1 MYTLAK
7 EENIVIRN
15 ARVNNLKGVTVEIPR
30 GKLVVITG
38 VSGSGKS
45 SLAFDT
51 LFAEGQRRFAES
63 LSSYARQF
71 LGRMSK
77 PDVDIIEGIPPAI
90 AIEQKVNIKNPR
102 STVATTT
109 EIYDY
114 LRLLFARI
122 GRTYSPVSGQEVKA
136 HSVKDV
142 LEFLA
147 DGFEHAVYILAHTRW
162 QTRSDKVE
170 YLLSLKEQGYSRMF
184 DPSDERILSIEEVL
198 QMDGAYPEDLLLL
211 IDRIKVHPPIDADTT
226 TRLYS
231 SVQAAFDMGE
241 GDMFVWE
248 KPQSGQVVGQ
258 TDMRVDQTDQNVDQV
273 QGAFGRGHI
282 LGGGPGPATVPQE
295 YLEATPVGPGPGGK
309 IGPSPKTG
317 WTRSNAGAATG
328 AATGASVNNSLHRF
342 CSRFELDGITF
353 RHPDEYLF
361 SFNSPLGA
369 CPVCG
374 GLGKIVGVSEDLV
387 VPDKT
392 KSIYDGAIAC
402 WRGDKMG
409 WFKDQLILN
418 AEKYGIPIFEPYC
431 KLTEEQKRIIW
442 THRGNYEDPG
452 AFFGIDQ
459 FFEWVESNR
468 YKIQYKYMLSRYSGR
483 TTCNACGGSR
493 LRKEA
498 LYVKVGGKTI
508 HDLLSMTVEDLLK
521 WIDSSLTLRMTEGAL
536 TETEQAIAGKTIEE
550 IRYRLQYIQDVG
562 LGYLTLSRTMNT
574 LSGGESQRVNLV
586 TALGSSL
593 VGSMYILDEPSIGLH
608 PRDTD
613 RLIEVLRRLR
623 DIGNTVVVV
632 EHDPEI
638 IRAADW
644 VIDLGPRAGANGG
657 EVVFEGPIDSSLTL
671 RMTEGTPSMTEGTPS
686 MTEGAPRMTD
696 SLTLQY
702 LNGLRQ
708 PYQREKNPWH
718 YHIDVKGAM
727 HNNLKDIDVQFPLNV
742 FTVVTGVSGSGKSS
756 LVGDILYPAL
766 HRRINETGDVPGT
779 FKGLDG
785 DLSRITRV
793 EYVDQNPIGKSS
805 RSNAVTYLKVYD
817 DIRKLL
823 AEQQFAK
830 INGFTPSYFSFN
842 QEGGRCPEC
851 QGDGFVKIGMQ
862 FMADVTMVCESCGG
876 KRFKPEILEVKY
888 QDKNVS
894 DILDMSVDEAI
905 EFFGSQKEAA
915 AKTIAEKLQPLVDVG
930 LGYIKLGQPSS
941 TLSGGESQRIKLA
954 YFLSL
959 SEGSRDKILFI
970 FDEPTTGLHFHDV
983 QKLLK
988 AFDALIGKGHT
999 VLVVEHNL
1007 DVIRAADWVID
1018 LGPDAGDRGGE
1029 VVFQGTPEDLKQ
1041 YGKTFTSK
1049 YL

>member
-1 MYTLAK
+1 MTK
-7 EENIVIRN
+7 ESSIIIKN
-15 ARVNNLKGVTVEIPR
+15 ARENNLKGITVEIPR

-109 EIYDY
+109 EIYDF

-122 GRTYSPVSGQEVKA
+122 GRTYSPVSGGEVKA

-142 LEFLA
+142 LDFLS
-147 DGFEHAVYILAHTRW
+147 DGTPRAVYILSDIGWNSR
-162 QTRSDKVE
+162 QDKVE
-170 YLLSLKEQGYSRMF
+170 YLLALKEEGFGRLFNPADS
-184 DPSDERILSIEEVL
+184 SILQIEEVL
-198 QMDGAYPEDLLLL
+198 RMDGAYPVGLMLLVDRVKTSGTLDDDL
-211 IDRIKVHPPIDADTT
+211 RA
-226 TRLYS
+226 RLHA
-231 SVQAAFDMGE
+231 SVQTAFDKGN
-241 GDMFVWE
+241 GDMALWVRPE
-248 KPQSGQVVGQ
+248 ETGVSESSAAPTPPTGCASGPLPL
-258 TDMRVDQTDQNVDQV
+258 TRPRVARDSD
-273 QGAFGRGHI
+273 
-282 LGGGPGPATVPQE
+282 
-295 YLEATPVGPGPGGK
+295 TPVSSGL
-309 IGPSPKTG
+309 
-317 WTRSNAGAATG
+317 
-328 AATGASVNNSLHRF
+328 VRF
-342 CSRFELDGITF
+342 CARFELDGITF
-353 RHPDEYLF
+353 RRPDEYLF

-374 GLGKIVGVSEDLV
+374 GLGKIIGISEDLV

-402 WRGDKMG
+402 WRGEKMS
-409 WFKDQLILN
+409 WFKDQLIKN
-418 AEKYGIPIFEPYC
+418 AERLGISIFEPYC

-442 THRGNYEDPG
+442 TYRGDYEDPD
-452 AFFGIDQ
+452 AYCGIDQ

-483 TTCNACGGSR
+483 TTCTACGGSR

-498 LYVKVGGKTI
+498 LYVKVAGKTI
-508 HDLLSMTVEDLLK
+508 HDLLSMTVEELLK
-521 WIDSSLTLRMTEGAL
+521 WFDVIAGPDRQSL
-536 TETEQAIAGKTIEE
+536 TETEKAIAGKTIEE
-550 IRYRLQYIQDVG
+550 IRYRLQCIEDVG

-613 RLIEVLRRLR
+613 RLIAVLRRLR

-638 IRAADW
+638 IKAADYL
-644 VIDLGPRAGANGG
+644 IDLGPRAGVNGG
-657 EVVFEGPIDSSLTL
+657 EVVFAGKIPDQV
-671 RMTEGTPSMTEGTPS
+671 GN
-686 MTEGAPRMTD
+686 D
-696 SLTLQY
+696 DKSLTLQY
-702 LNGLRQ
+702 LFGQRQ
-708 PYQREKNPWH
+708 PYEREKNPWR
-718 YHIDVKGAM
+718 YSITIKGAM
-727 HNNLKDIDVQFPLNV
+727 QNNLKDIDVRIPLNV
-742 FTVVTGVSGSGKSS
+742 FTVVSGVSGSGKSS
-756 LVGDILYPAL
+756 LIGDILYPAM
-766 HRRINETGDVPGT
+766 HRRLNETGDVPGT
-779 FKGLDG
+779 FKGLEG

-823 AEQQFAK
+823 SQQQYAR

-876 KRFKPEILEVKY
+876 KRFKPEILEVNYKGL
-888 QDKNVS
+888 NVS
-894 DILDMSVDEAI
+894 DILDLSVDEAI
-905 EFFGSQKEAA
+905 AFFGAQKEPEAISIAA
-915 AKTIAEKLQPLVDVG
+915 KLQPLVDVG

-954 YFLSL
+954 YFLSI

-988 AFDALIGKGHT
+988 SFDALLQKGHT

-1029 VVFQGTPEDLKQ
+1029 VVFEGTPEDLKKQ
-1041 YGKTFTSK
+1041 GKTFTAK